1 MNMHSENKVEMSEPM
16 PIKRTQ
22 KSEYAHGL
30 QPVLDVK
37 SLSKNFG
44 GLRALNDMD
53 MHIMQGEIV
62 ALIGPNGAGKTTFF
76 NCVTGI
82 YMPTEGEIWA
92 GKKDQKHT
100 KLNGVNPHKIAAFG
114 LARTFQN
121 IRLFGTMTVLE
132 NVMVGRHC
140 RTKAGILGAIFRDKT
155 SWNEEQETV
164 DRAYALLEE
173 VGLQDFWQEE
183 ARNLPYGAQRRLEI
197 ARALATDP
205 FLLFLDEPAAG
216 MNPHETVELK
226 KLVLRLR
233 DDFGLSIL
241 LIEHDMGMVMSLS
254 DRIYVMEYGSRIAHG
269 RPDEII
275 NNPQVIRAYLG
286 ESDDA

>member
-1 MNMHSENKVEMSEPM
+1 MHNESKTELREAAFAKRNQENKAD
-16 PIKRTQ
+16 ITKID
-22 KSEYAHGL
+22 
-30 QPVLDVK
+30 PVLNVK

-44 GLRALNDMD
+44 GLRALNDVD
-53 MHIMQGEIV
+53 MHIMPGEIV

-82 YMPTEGEIWA
+82 YVPTEGEVWA
-92 GKKDQKHT
+92 GRQGQAHKKINNV
-100 KLNGVNPHKIAAFG
+100 LPHNITEFG

-132 NVMVGRHC
+132 NVMLGRHC

-155 SWNEEQETV
+155 SRNEEQETV

-173 VGLQDFWQEE
+173 VGLQDYWKEE
-183 ARNLPYGAQRRLEI
+183 ACNLPYGAQRRLEI

-216 MNPHETVELK
+216 MNPQETVELK
-226 KLVLRLR
+226 ALVLRLR
-233 DDFGLSIL
+233 TKFSISIL

-254 DRIYVMEYGSRIAHG
+254 DRIYVMEYGSRIAYG
-269 RPDEII
+269 KPEDIRND
-275 NNPQVIRAYLG
+275 PQVIRAYLG